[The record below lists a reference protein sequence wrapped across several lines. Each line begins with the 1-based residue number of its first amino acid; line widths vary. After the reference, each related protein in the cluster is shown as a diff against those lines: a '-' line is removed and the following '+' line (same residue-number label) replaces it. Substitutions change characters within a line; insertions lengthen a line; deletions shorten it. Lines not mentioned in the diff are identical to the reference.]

1 MCGITGI
8 FHRKGGSPD
17 PKVLDA
23 MTDRLVHRGPDGR
36 GTYFFE
42 GAAFGHRRLSIIGLS
57 TGAQPLANET
67 RDVWVTYNGEIYN
80 HLALR
85 RELEHLGHTFRTQT
99 DTEILVHGWE
109 AWGTKLV
116 DRLRGIF
123 AFVIHDQKKGEM
135 FAVRDRLGVKP
146 LYYRLTP
153 ELFLFASEPKA
164 LLVHPDTPKRPSP
177 EGIRLY
183 VQYRYV
189 PAPYTAFDG
198 MKQLDAGSHLLVSRE
213 KEVLTRYWEPPEIGS
228 GNPKNAEAELDRQVD
243 DTVEIELMS
252 EVPLGA
258 FLSGGVDSSVVA
270 ASIAKNP
277 RLTRRPRT
285 FCIGFPEPEYDE
297 SPHSKRIAESLGLDH
312 HVEVVS
318 TDALGL
324 LDTLVEIYDEPFAD
338 SSAIPTYVLC
348 KMAKKHVTVAL
359 SGDGG
364 DELFGGYRRY
374 QKLFDYRELPSP
386 LRDVA
391 GLIHQQVP
399 SGVRGRER
407 LERLSQT
414 LPYQYE
420 FEVSGGRKAAEEMLL
435 PEYRVDVDWSIASL
449 FERAPCEM
457 PVQKAQWVDLM
468 SYLPNDILTKV
479 DRASMSNSLEV
490 RVPLLD
496 HVFVEWVATLPP
508 EKGFG
513 NGEMKVALKEHLA
526 RRVPKPLFDR
536 PKQGFGVPLE
546 YWLHGTSERDGGGGA
561 HPDKKDG
568 LAGIASKLR
577 DRHPKKGLYS
587 PIREE
592 AFAAKMQRHGR
603 EDMSSSAWQIV
614 FLEAWWQ
621 KHFV

>member
-8 FHRKGGSPD
+8 FHRADGAPD

-36 GTYFFE
+36 GTYLHH
-42 GAAFGHRRLSIIGLS
+42 GAGLGHRRLSIIGLAD
-57 TGAQPLANET
+57 GAQPLANET
-67 RDVWVTYNGEIYN
+67 GDVWVTYNGEIYN

-85 RELEHLGHTFRTQT
+85 RELEHLGHTFRTHS
-99 DTEILVHGWE
+99 DTEVIVHGWE
-109 AWGTKLV
+109 AWGSRVV

-123 AFVIHDQKKGEM
+123 AFVLYDQKKNEM
-135 FAVRDRLGVKP
+135 FAARDRLGVKP
-146 LYYRLTP
+146 LYYRLTQ

-164 LLVHPDTPKRPSP
+164 LLMHPEMPKRPSP
-177 EGIRLY
+177 EGVRLY
-183 VQYRYV
+183 VQYLYV
-189 PAPYTAFDG
+189 PAPYSAFEG
-198 MKQLDAGSHLLVSRE
+198 MRALEPGCHLTVAADRDRM
-213 KEVLTRYWEPPEIGS
+213 VRYWEPPEIGS
-228 GNPKNAEAELDRQVD
+228 SDPKNAAAELDRQVD

-258 FLSGGVDSSVVA
+258 FLSGGIDSSVVA

-277 RLTRRPRT
+277 RISERPRT
-285 FCIGFPEPEYDE
+285 FCIAFGSPEYDE
-297 SPHSKRIAESLGLDH
+297 SAHSKRIAEALGLDH
-312 HVEVVS
+312 LVETVE

-348 KMAKKHVTVAL
+348 QMARKHVTVAL

-374 QKLFDYRELPSP
+374 QKLFDYRELPPS
-386 LRDVA
+386 LRAVA
-391 GLIHQQVP
+391 GMAFDRMPAGL
-399 SGVRGRER
+399 RGRGRIER
-407 LERLSQT
+407 LAQT

-420 FEVSGGRKAAEEMLL
+420 LEVSNGRRGAEALL
-435 PEYRVDVDWSIASL
+435 EDAYHVDVEWSVAGL

-479 DRASMSNSLEV
+479 DRASMACSLEV

-496 HVFVEWVATLPP
+496 HVFVEWAATLPP
-508 EKGFG
+508 RQGFG
-513 NGEMKVALKEHLA
+513 HGEGKVALKEHLA
-526 RRVPKPLFDR
+526 RRVPRALFER
-536 PKQGFGVPLE
+536 PKMGFGVPLE
-546 YWLHGTSERDGGGGA
+546 HWLEGDR
-561 HPDKKDG
+561 G
-568 LAGIASKLR
+568 LAGIFERLRSK
-577 DRHPKKGLYS
+577 HPKGGLYA
-587 PIREE
+587 PIREDVFE
-592 AFAAKMQRHGR
+592 ERMQRQGR
-603 EDMSSSAWQIV
+603 ENMSATAWLV
-614 FLEAWWQ
+614 LFLEAWWQ